1 MAGKTSKLEASRESQ
16 ILKLVKDLQTQRVIR
31 DQRQLF
37 YVEGV
42 RNFVQVASQGFELE
56 MVIYSD
62 KLCTSAVTRKMVRQ
76 LKNQGTQILNI
87 RPEIYRSLSSTERAS
102 GIGAIVRQRWKT
114 LESVDT
120 NQNCCWVVLEEI
132 NLAGN
137 LGTLIRSSEA
147 LGATGFIILGK
158 TLELHAP
165 GTIRATMGAMF
176 KQDFAR
182 SSFMDFQNWVR
193 EKNVCLVGASPDG
206 TTDFDS
212 FDYPQATFLFLG
224 EEQEGLTTQ
233 QRNLC
238 SQLLRIPMVGKSDS
252 LNLGVAGSLMLY
264 QIYRSKNRIS
274 S

>member
-16 ILKLVKDLQTQRVIR
+16 ILKLVKDLQIQRTVR

-62 KLCTSAVTRKMVRQ
+62 KLCTSAITRKMVRQ

-102 GIGAIVRQRWKT
+102 GVGAIVRQRWT
-114 LESVDT
+114 ALESIDLS
-120 NQNCCWVVLEEI
+120 QKCCFVVLEEI
-132 NLAGN
+132 NSAGN

-176 KQDFAR
+176 KQDFVR
-182 SSFMDFQNWVR
+182 SSFMDFQNWIR
-193 EKNVCLVGASPDG
+193 EHQLTVVGASPDG
-206 TTDFDS
+206 TQDFDN
-212 FDYPQATFLFLG
+212 FAYPRATFLFLG

>member
-1 MAGKTSKLEASRESQ
+1 MAGKTSKLKISRESQ
-16 ILKLVKDLQTQRVIR
+16 ILRLVKDLQTQRAIR

-56 MVIYSD
+56 MVVYSD

-76 LKNQGTQILNI
+76 LKNQGTAILNI
-87 RPEIYRSLSSTERAS
+87 KPEIYRSLSSSERAS
-102 GIGAIVRQRWKT
+102 GVGVIVRQRWT
-114 LESVDT
+114 ALESIDLSKP
-120 NQNCCWVVLEEI
+120 CCFVVLEEI
-132 NLAGN
+132 NSAGN

-165 GTIRATMGAMF
+165 ETIRATMGAMF
-176 KQDFAR
+176 KQDFVH
-182 SSFMDFQNWVR
+182 SSFTDFQTWVR
-193 EKNVCLVGASPDG
+193 EKNVCVVGASPDG
-206 TTDFDS
+206 TTDFDRFEYS
-212 FDYPQATFLFLG
+212 RATFLFLG

-238 SQLLRIPMVGKSDS
+238 ALLLKIPMIGKSDS

-264 QIYRSKNRIS
+264 QIYRSKNIIS